1 MSMTIPR
8 KSGDNVVPMPSK
20 PAESRILARDFPGN
34 AAGSGALAAAA
45 AQQGLVATEWKMRRR
60 FASTITVNGAPGM
73 VKIYG

>member
-1 MSMTIPR
+1 VSKHPR
-8 KSGDNVVPMPSK
+8 KPGHNVVPMPSK
-20 PAESRILARDFPGN
+20 PAESRILASDFPGN
-34 AAGSGALAAAA
+34 AAGSGAPAAA